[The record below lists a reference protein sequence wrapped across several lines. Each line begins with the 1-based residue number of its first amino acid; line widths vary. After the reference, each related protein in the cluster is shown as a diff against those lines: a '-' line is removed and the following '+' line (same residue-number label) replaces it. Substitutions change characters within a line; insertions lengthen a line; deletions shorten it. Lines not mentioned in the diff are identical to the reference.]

1 MPEDF
6 ALVISPGKRYHEAMS
21 AEHGTS
27 RHERTSLAIQAVIL
41 ILSAWIGLE
50 AWIDHRE
57 HQARQAFAA
66 RASDRVTELAAS
78 SNSDLYARAT
88 LLPLLRIAGA
98 TADRL
103 RQMAGRRGIT
113 TAFYRYDADGRRI
126 DISPANATNLWLMD
140 RLARALTTGN
150 ERLVAEYGKQIDRKL
165 PFLIGEGRDLVW
177 LRNERGRLIEVFSDK
192 GKGYVA
198 WNADAKGVRIL
209 HCLTAPTEA
218 EFFNLLLPPGGK
230 RDILIAGFGRTG
242 EDIVLQR
249 GRLIDPLATRAYKTI
264 SAEGHSMSGMHG
276 GFHWEFLETSDGR
289 IVYGAFEPPASR
301 EEFVRLA
308 VRALAVA
315 LLIIS
320 LLVLT
325 GSNRTT
331 RLRLRFLLVML
342 FLASTS
348 IPLFSIMV
356 GSIDVVDRYQDVLGT
371 RVKAAQDEA
380 IRNLSQGFNGHLA
393 SATTAMR
400 PYIQRAADASGT
412 ADGAAILRSL
422 RRAKL
427 ADWLQLRD
435 AAGQLVYSSTPTGP
449 TDRETLLMSM
459 ARRAI
464 ERYEPARL
472 SEKPYKGNSLTDQM
486 VRRDDMGFSTLI
498 SQNKRVQ
505 LVQSGSNKILYYL
518 AALPRGRGEV
528 AYMETRLPLATAVK
542 TYLRRKSLQ
551 RQEFDGGWIRF
562 FALDMQKNTWPLPP
576 PSSLA
581 RGLSKLAMASW
592 ITGRPQT
599 SRLSLGGKGG
609 FAVCIASP
617 NLADHCL
624 IAYYADDR
632 YVDRIRRLWRDIVA
646 TEAAFLVML
655 AILAF
660 GIAKQ
665 LLKPLQEIEGAVQ
678 ALSARN
684 FDKRLEVV
692 GNDEMARLFQTFN
705 EMMAE
710 SRELQVARNVQEGL
724 VPTKFPDMPG
734 YSIAGKIFTASDL
747 SGDCLDGFRLPDGRF
762 AFLVGDITGHGVAAA
777 LLMAFS
783 RAATFHWS
791 QSEKLTSS
799 DFADTL
805 DTLLK
810 RQRDARRFMSAIC
823 GILDPV
829 SHEIEFI
836 TCGHP
841 YPVFIDASGKP
852 RLVGSPMLPLGRGKK
867 PAVRTLEKVV
877 MSPGTRML
885 IATDGFI
892 EALDAGQHP
901 IGFERLQEWAAELSA
916 DRAEEW
922 IARMMHRVDEVSPP
936 PRLDD
941 TTLFAIVRQ
950 PEMKEDRHENC

>member
-1 MPEDF
+1 
-6 ALVISPGKRYHEAMS
+6 MS

-50 AWIDHRE
+50 AWVDHRE
-57 HQARQAFAA
+57 EQARQAFAA

-78 SNSDLYARAT
+78 SNPDLYARAT
-88 LLPLLRIAGA
+88 LLPLLRLGGV
-98 TADRL
+98 TSDRL
-103 RQMAGRRGIT
+103 RRLASRRGIAA
-113 TAFYRYDADGRRI
+113 AFYRYDADGRRI

-140 RLARALTTGN
+140 RLARALPSAD
-150 ERLVAEYGKQIDRKL
+150 ERLVAEYGKQVDRKL

-177 LRNERGRLIEVFSDK
+177 LRNERGRLIEVFGDK
-192 GKGYVA
+192 GKGFVA
-198 WNADAKGVRIL
+198 WNADAQGIRIL
-209 HCLTAPTEA
+209 HCITAPTEVDC
-218 EFFNLLLPPGGK
+218 FSLLLPPGGK
-230 RDILIAGFGRTG
+230 RDILVAGFGRTG
-242 EDIVLQR
+242 EDAMLQR
-249 GRLIDPLATRAYKTI
+249 GRLSDPLATRAYEAI
-264 SAEGHSMSGMHG
+264 SSEGHVMSGMHG

-289 IVYGAFEPPASR
+289 IVYGAFEPPSSR
-301 EEFVRLA
+301 EAFIRLSIR
-308 VRALAVA
+308 VLAAAILVF
-315 LLIIS
+315 S
-320 LLVLT
+320 LFILT
-325 GSNRTT
+325 GSDRAAY
-331 RLRLRFLLVML
+331 LRLRFLLVML

-348 IPLFSIMV
+348 IPLFSIMI

-380 IRNLSQGFNGHLA
+380 IRNLAQGFNGHLA
-393 SATTAMR
+393 SATEAMR
-400 PYIQRAADASGT
+400 PYLRLAAEASGT
-412 ADGAAILRSL
+412 ADATAILRSL
-422 RRAKL
+422 RHAKL

-435 AAGQLVYSSTPTGP
+435 AAGQLVYSSTPAGP
-449 TDRETLLMSM
+449 TDRETLLISM

-464 ERYEPARL
+464 ELYEPMRL
-472 SEKPYKGNSLTDQM
+472 AEKPYKGNSLTDQI

-498 SQNKRVQ
+498 NQNKRVQ
-505 LVQSGSNKILYYL
+505 LVQSGSNRILYYL
-518 AALPRGRGEV
+518 AALPRGRGEA
-528 AYMETRLPLATAVK
+528 AYMETRLPLASAVG
-542 TYLRRKSLQ
+542 TYLRRKALQ

-562 FALDMQKNTWPLPP
+562 FALDMQRNTWPLPP
-576 PSSLA
+576 PRSLA

-599 SRLSLGGKGG
+599 SHLSIRGKGG

-655 AILAF
+655 ALLAF

-678 ALSARN
+678 ALAARN

-724 VPTKFPDMPG
+724 VPAKFPDIPG
-734 YSIAGKIFTASDL
+734 YSISGKIFTASDL

-823 GILDPV
+823 GILDPI

-841 YPVFIDASGKP
+841 YPVFLDDAGKP

-867 PAVRTLEKVV
+867 PAERKLQKVV
-877 MSPGTRML
+877 MNPGTRML

-892 EALDAGQHP
+892 EALDGARRP

-916 DRAEEW
+916 DRADEW
-922 IARMMHRVDEVSPP
+922 IARLMRRVDEISPP

-941 TTLFAIVRQ
+941 TTLFAIIRQ
-950 PEMKEDRHENC
+950 PVTQEDSHENP